1 VGVVRVVVAEDS
13 LLVRAGV
20 EALLS
25 IEDGVEVTG
34 TVCSYDELLASVD
47 ATPPDVV
54 VTDIRMPPTC
64 SDEGIRA
71 AGRLRRT
78 HPAVGVVVLSQYL
91 DPSYLLTLI
100 EEGSSRRGYLLKERL
115 ATPGQLSS
123 AIRTVA
129 DGGSYID
136 SLVVD
141 SLVSVRPRGRSSPLD
156 RLTPRERQTLAEVA
170 TGGSNAAIAARFGV
184 TERSVE
190 KHINSIF
197 AKLDLPDDRDTNRRV
212 RAVLMFLS
220 QQPRPGT

>member
-1 VGVVRVVVAEDS
+1 VVVAEDS

-20 EALLS
+20 EALLAT
-25 IEDGVEVTG
+25 ETGVEVTG
-34 TVCSYDELLASVD
+34 TVSSYDELLARVD
-47 ATPPDVV
+47 ASPPDVV

-71 AGRLRRT
+71 ASRLSRI

-136 SLVVD
+136 AVVVD
-141 SLVSVRPRGRSSPLD
+141 SLASLVSGPRRRSSPLE

-197 AKLDLPDDRDTNRRV
+197 AKLDLRDDRDINRRV

-220 QQPRPGT
+220 QEPRPSM